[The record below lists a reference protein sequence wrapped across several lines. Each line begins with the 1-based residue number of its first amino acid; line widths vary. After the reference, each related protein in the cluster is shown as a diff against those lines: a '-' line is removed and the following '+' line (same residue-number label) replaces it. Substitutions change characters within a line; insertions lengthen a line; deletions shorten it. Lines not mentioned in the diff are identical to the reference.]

1 MKPAIST
8 RLILIFINIWNEFN
22 LALILANTNATRPL
36 PIELN
41 KFFSTLMGVPDWGR
55 IGAAMVMTSLPAV
68 IVYTVGSSKIEDAL
82 CAGAIMK

>member
-1 MKPAIST
+1 
-8 RLILIFINIWNEFN
+8 
-22 LALILANTNATRPL
+22 
-36 PIELN
+36 
-41 KFFSTLMGVPDWGR
+41 MGVPDWGR